1 MTLPPCNRR
10 SAPTHWG
17 FYYQIL
23 RAVPAHLHPMTS
35 TSSHLAPLPPP
46 DDPAVAL
53 PAGCSLAL
61 ASGTMR
67 LESSVLVGGAPFRA
81 MRLSEPAGVALDEL
95 TAAGLGDDDVRARFA
110 RRLVAAGML
119 NASWP
124 IGTGPSTSDVTI
136 VIPVKD
142 RPREL
147 EALLTSLAGMATI
160 VVDDGSAEPNVLQ
173 SIADRHGARFRSLPI
188 SKGPGAARNAG
199 MAMVTTPLTCFLD
212 SDCIVKG
219 EWLSALLPALADP
232 LVAAVAPRVIGAPG
246 HGSRAAFE
254 RAASPLDLGPAP
266 ALVRPGSSV
275 TFVPAACLVVRTSLG
290 PSLFDE
296 RLTVGED
303 VDLVWRLDEA
313 GWSIR
318 YEPSVRVAHPA
329 RASTMGWLTQR
340 WSYGKSAS
348 ALDERHPGVAAPL
361 GGSALTLAAWSALA
375 SGLPIAALGLMG
387 IDTARL
393 SRRLRPLAAHPTR
406 SAIRL
411 ASTQSADACPTLAR
425 QVLRSY
431 APLLALSLLT
441 RRGRRTTLG
450 LTALA
455 GLGRWFRTGRQLD
468 PISFL
473 AWSTA
478 GDLAYC
484 GGLWAG
490 VLATRRSGALRPR
503 IVRGLQS
510 ASRDPKITS
519 RR

>member
-1 MTLPPCNRR
+1 
-10 SAPTHWG
+10 
-17 FYYQIL
+17 
-23 RAVPAHLHPMTS
+23 MTS
-35 TSSHLAPLPPP
+35 TTSPLAPLAPP

-53 PAGCSLAL
+53 PAGCRLTLAP
-61 ASGTMR
+61 GTTR
-67 LESSVLVGGAPFRA
+67 LERSVLVGGAPFRA
-81 MRLSEPAGVALDEL
+81 MRLSDPAAVALDEL
-95 TAAGLGDDDVRARFA
+95 TAAGLGDDAVRARFA

-119 NASWP
+119 NPSWP
-124 IGTGPSTSDVTI
+124 LGAGPSLSDVTI

-147 EALLTSLAGMATI
+147 EVLLASLSEMTTI
-160 VVDDGSAEPNVLQ
+160 VVDDGSTEPEVLR
-173 SIADRHGARFRSLPI
+173 SIAAQHDARFVSLPI
-188 SKGPGAARNAG
+188 SRGPAAARNAG
-199 MAMVTTPLTCFLD
+199 MAMVTTALTCFLD
-212 SDCIVKG
+212 SDCIVDG
-219 EWLSALLPALADP
+219 DWLNALLPALADP
-232 LVAAVAPRVIGAPG
+232 LVAAVAPRIVGARG
-246 HGSRAAFE
+246 GGSRAAFE
-254 RAASPLDLGPAP
+254 HAASPLDLGPAP
-266 ALVRPGSSV
+266 SLVRPGGSV

-303 VDLVWRLDEA
+303 VDLIWRLDEA
-313 GWSIR
+313 GWSVR
-318 YEPSVRVAHPA
+318 YEPTVRVTHPT
-329 RASTMGWLTQR
+329 RGSIRGWLAQR
-340 WSYGKSAS
+340 WSYGTSAS

-361 GGSALTLAAWSALA
+361 GGSALTLAAWGALFG
-375 SGLPIAALGLMG
+375 GLPITALGLLG

-393 SRRLRPLAAHPTR
+393 ARRLRPLAAHPTQ

-411 ASTQSADACPTLAR
+411 AATQGTGACPTLAR

-441 RRGRRTTLG
+441 RRGRRATMGITLI
-450 LTALA
+450 A
-455 GLGRWFRTGRQLD
+455 GLGRWLRTGRRLD
-468 PISFL
+468 PVSFI

-478 GDLAYC
+478 DDLAYC

-510 ASRDPKITS
+510 SARDPKITS